1 MKIKKHLP
9 FIILPLVIL
18 IDQVSKILIRYNF
31 GPGSEYQ
38 GQHINLLGNFF
49 WLNFHENKGVAFGLF
64 SKLPTSVTIPIF
76 VVISLL
82 AIGVIIKFYKELPKD
97 KLLPKISLMMILGG
111 AVGNLIDRIFLGK
124 VTDFLDLAV
133 YKNGL
138 YKNIWPIFNMADS
151 FIVVGVS
158 ILVIIMIFE
167 KKDSKSTEAAK
178 ETEIEKPTDNNNII
192 DQA

>member
-18 IDQVSKILIRYNF
+18 IDQISKILIRYNF
-31 GPGSEYQ
+31 GPGGEYQ

-49 WLNFHENKGVAFGLF
+49 WLNFHENRGVAFGLF
-64 SKLPTSVTIPIF
+64 SKLPTSITIPIF

-158 ILVIIMIFE
+158 ILVILMIFE

>member
-31 GPGSEYQ
+31 GPGGEYQ
-38 GQHINLLGNFF
+38 GQHISLLGSFF

-64 SKLPTSVTIPIF
+64 SKLPTSITIPIF

-158 ILVIIMIFE
+158 ILVILMIFE